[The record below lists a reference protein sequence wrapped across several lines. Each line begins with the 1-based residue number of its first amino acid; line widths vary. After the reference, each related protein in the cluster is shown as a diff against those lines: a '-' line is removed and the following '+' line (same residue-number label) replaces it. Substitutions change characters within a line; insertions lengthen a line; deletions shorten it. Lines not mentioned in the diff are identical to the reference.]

1 MSQSSSP
8 TVLVTGAAGA
18 QGAAIAQA
26 FVQAGWQVRGLARS
40 AASAARV
47 RSAGVHPV
55 IAADGDTT
63 ALAAALNGA
72 TVLAATLPIDYR
84 RGVREAW
91 LAALLGAARQAD
103 VQRLVLNLA
112 SRPLPGHDRPV
123 SASMRAM
130 EMTALGSGIPTAVL
144 RPTVYMDNLLQDWA
158 LGGARQ
164 RGVLAYPVPEDIRI
178 AWISHRSL
186 GAAAVAAATRA
197 DAAGRGFDIG
207 GPEELTGPEV
217 AAMMGQ
223 ALNRPVTYVKLAPAE
238 FGAALNAVMG
248 EPNGSDIGDLYSHLP
263 TVPRA
268 LAETDGNGALGLTPE
283 SFAAWFARQHW
294 AG

>member
-26 FVQAGWQVRGLARS
+26 FAQAGWRVRGLARS

-47 RSAGVHPV
+47 RSAGVQPV
-55 IAADGDTT
+55 IAAEGDAA
-63 ALAAALNGA
+63 ALAAALNGVIA
-72 TVLAATLPIDYR
+72 MVVTLPIDYR

-91 LAALLGAARQAD
+91 LTALLDAGRKAG

-123 SASMRAM
+123 SASMRVMEAM
-130 EMTALGSGIPTAVL
+130 ALGSGIPTAVL
-144 RPTVYMDNLLQDWA
+144 RPTVYMENLLQDWA
-158 LGGARQ
+158 LGGARE

-207 GPEELTGPEV
+207 GPEELAGPEV

-223 ALNRPVTYVKLAPAE
+223 ALNRPVTYVNLAPAE
-238 FGAALNAVMG
+238 FGSALNAVMG
-248 EPNGSDIGDLYSHLP
+248 EPNGSDIGDLYEHLP
-263 TVPRA
+263 AVPRA
-268 LAETDGNGALGLTPE
+268 MAETDDNGALGLTPE
-283 SFAAWFARQHW
+283 SFAAWFARQRW
-294 AG
+294 TG